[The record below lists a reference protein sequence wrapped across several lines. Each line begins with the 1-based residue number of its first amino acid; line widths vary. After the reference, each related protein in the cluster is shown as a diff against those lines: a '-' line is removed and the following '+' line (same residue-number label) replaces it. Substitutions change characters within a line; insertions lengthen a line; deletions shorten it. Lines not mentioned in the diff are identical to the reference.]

1 MIQPRCSS
9 GAAMLRR
16 RTSPHSGAKAG
27 AGRSQLRSQ
36 AFQAS
41 CRASASKPG
50 SSLQA
55 TGTQRLLDWVS
66 VPGTA
71 TGALDAGRADGLVGT
86 GGSNG
91 TGVEQAAS
99 IPTINAIK
107 ARRGRRTFMG
117 LILLEALVALLIFVG
132 ILWWTMFSGRKRGE
146 LPPEENDDRGPEK

>member
-1 MIQPRCSS
+1 
-9 GAAMLRR
+9 MLRR

-55 TGTQRLLDWVS
+55 TGTQRLLDWLS

-71 TGALDAGRADGLVGT
+71 TGPAGAGRAGGAVGA
-86 GGSNG
+86 GGSMG
-91 TGVEQAAS
+91 RAAWS
-99 IPTINAIK
+99 RPPAFLQSALPQEGRNA
-107 ARRGRRTFMG
+107 
-117 LILLEALVALLIFVG
+117 
-132 ILWWTMFSGRKRGE
+132 
-146 LPPEENDDRGPEK
+146 